1 MVAFEFNDKQYYI
14 DNRLKTQL
22 DKKVI
27 PDLKR
32 NDKDAVFVVD
42 GEERSGKSVFSMG
55 MGAYISAAFKKNF
68 DLSNVCMDPLEFRSK
83 IETAGKNEVVIYD
96 EAHRGMASARSL
108 SEINKILKDLMMEM
122 GQRNLFVIIVLPTIF
137 LLDKYAALFR
147 ARGLFHVYENK
158 RRRGYWTYFNKK
170 NKLLLYM
177 RGKKEFNY
185 NCMKYPYF
193 RGRFYNQYPI
203 DEALYREKKGNSFKT
218 SEKTTKTEKFE
229 SQRNLLY
236 WIMYNEYDI
245 PVQQIVNQLK
255 IYSKKYKT
263 YETTQSTV
271 QMHRILKPFKEKDA
285 LIAEP

>member
-1 MVAFEFNDKQYYI
+1 MVAFEFNNKQYYI
-14 DNRLKTQL
+14 DNRLKLQL

-55 MGAYISAAFKKNF
+55 MGAYISAAFGKTF
-68 DLSNVCMDPLEFRSK
+68 DLTNVCMDPLEFRSK
-83 IETAGKNEVVIYD
+83 IENAGKNEVVIYD

-108 SEINKILKDLMMEM
+108 SEVNKILKDLMMEM
-122 GQRNLFVIIVLPTIF
+122 GQRNLFVIIVLPTFF

-203 DEALYREKKGNSFKT
+203 EEALYREKKGNSFKT
-218 SEKTTKTEKFE
+218 AEKTTVVEKYLDTTHKLVWFIRNYCSMPVKDMVVGFKLYKIPLKE
-229 SQRNLLY
+229 SQ
-236 WIMYNEYDI
+236 I
-245 PVQQIVNQLK
+245 
-255 IYSKKYKT
+255 
-263 YETTQSTV
+263 
-271 QMHRILKPFKEKDA
+271 F
-285 LIAEP
+285 LICKQKRGKVD

>member
-1 MVAFEFNDKQYYI
+1 MVAFQFNDKEYYI
-14 DNRLKTQL
+14 DNRLKFQL

-55 MGAYISAAFKKNF
+55 MGAYISAAFKKEF

-83 IETAGKNEVVIYD
+83 IEDAGKNEVVIYD

-122 GQRNLFVIIVLPTIF
+122 GQRNLFVVIVLPTIF

-158 RRRGYWTYFNKK
+158 RRRGYWTFFNKK

-185 NCMKYPYF
+185 NCMRYPYF

-203 DEALYREKKGNSFKT
+203 DEALYREKKANSFKT
-218 SEKTTKTEKFE
+218 AEKTTKSEHFMAQRDQLILFIHKEMGYSPEK
-229 SQRNLLY
+229 LAKGLK
-236 WIMYNEYDI
+236 MYKVGITGRRMREILVELRKNGENVDVE
-245 PVQQIVNQLK
+245 PSKIV
-255 IYSKKYKT
+255 
-263 YETTQSTV
+263 
-271 QMHRILKPFKEKDA
+271 
-285 LIAEP
+285 